1 MADRMTRADVER
13 SLIALGS
20 AVQYPPAPPMAP
32 RVTARLLA
40 ERAAARRPA
49 FPGLAL
55 WPRRR
60 VVVLAVGAV
69 VLLLAGTA
77 VAARLA
83 IGAIEIRVVQTPPT
97 STPSAVESGAALGER
112 VTLERARARVGF
124 PIVLPEA
131 LGPPAEVHLAETV
144 FSSRVVVL
152 VWDADA
158 SHPRVEGTPWSTVL
172 MELPGSKEPLAS
184 KEILAETTLQAV
196 RVGSHDAYWISGP
209 HQLSLFTPEGEQRF
223 TVTGNV
229 LLWEQDGTTLRLET
243 ALPKAQAVA
252 LAESIV

>member
-1 MADRMTRADVER
+1 MGDRMTRADVER

-20 AVQYPPAPPMAP
+20 TLEYPSAPPMAP
-32 RVTARLLA
+32 TVTARLLA

-60 VVVLAVGAV
+60 VLLLAAAVV

-83 IGAIEIRVVQTPPT
+83 IGAIEIRVIPAPPA
-97 STPSAVESGAALGER
+97 STPTAVESGAPLGER
-112 VTLERARARVGF
+112 VTLEGARARVSF
-124 PIVLPEA
+124 PVVLPAA
-131 LGPPAEVHLAETV
+131 LGPPAEVHVAESG
-144 FSSRVVVL
+144 FSSRIVVL
-152 VWDADA
+152 VWEANA
-158 SHPRVEGTPWSTVL
+158 SHPRIEGTPWSTIL
-172 MELPGSKEPLAS
+172 MELPGSQEPLAS
-184 KEILAETTLQAV
+184 KEILVETTLLAV
-196 RVGSHDAYWISGP
+196 QVGSHDAFWISGP
-209 HQLSLFTPEGEQRF
+209 HQLYLLTPEGEQRF

-243 ALPKAQAVA
+243 ALPKAEAVA
-252 LAESIV
+252 LAESIG

>member
-1 MADRMTRADVER
+1 MSDRMTRADVER

-20 AVQYPPAPPMAP
+20 TLEYPSSPPIAPGV
-32 RVTARLLA
+32 RARLLA

-60 VVVLAVGAV
+60 VLLLAVAGLI
-69 VLLLAGTA
+69 LLLAGTA

-83 IGAIEIRVVQTPPT
+83 IGAIEIRVISTPPA
-97 STPSAVESGAALGER
+97 STPTAVEPGASLGKR
-112 VTLERARARVGF
+112 VTLDEAQATVDF
-124 PIVLPEA
+124 PVVLPAA
-131 LGPPAEVHLAETV
+131 LGPPAEAHVAESV

-152 VWDADA
+152 VWEADA
-158 SHPRVEGTPWSTVL
+158 SHARIEGTPWSTIL

-196 RVGSHDAYWISGP
+196 QVGSHDAFWISGP
-209 HQLSLFTPEGEQRF
+209 HQLALFTPEGEQRF

-229 LLWEQDGTTLRLET
+229 LLWEQSGTTLRLET
-243 ALPKAQAVA
+243 GLPKAEAVA
-252 LAESIV
+252 LAESIG

>member
-1 MADRMTRADVER
+1 MGDRMTRADVER

-20 AVQYPPAPPMAP
+20 TLEYPPAPAVAP
-32 RVTARLLA
+32 TVTARLLA
-40 ERAAARRPA
+40 ERAAARRPP

-60 VVVLAVGAV
+60 ILLLAVAGLL
-69 VLLLAGTA
+69 LLLAGTA
-77 VAARLA
+77 VATRLA
-83 IGAIEIRVVQTPPT
+83 IGAIQIRVVRTPPA
-97 STPSAVESGAALGER
+97 STPPVVESGTELGER
-112 VTLERARARVGF
+112 VTLEVARARVGF
-124 PIVLPEA
+124 PIVVPEA
-131 LGPPAEVHLAETV
+131 LGPPAEVHVAESV

-158 SHPRVEGTPWSTVL
+158 AHPPIEGTPWSTIL
-172 MELPGSKEPLAS
+172 MELPGSKELAS
-184 KEILAETTLQAV
+184 KEILAETTLEAV

-209 HQLSLFTPEGEQRF
+209 HQLTLLTPEGEQRL

-243 ALPKAQAVA
+243 ALPKAEGVA
-252 LAESIV
+252 LAESIM

>member
-20 AVQYPPAPPMAP
+20 ALRYPPAPPMAQT
-32 RVTARLLA
+32 VTARLLA

-60 VVVLAVGAV
+60 VLVLAVGAV

-83 IGAIEIRVVQTPPT
+83 IGAIEIRVIQTPPP
-97 STPSAVESGAALGER
+97 STPSAVESGAGMGER

-131 LGPPAEVHLAETV
+131 LGPPAEVYVAETV

-184 KEILAETTLQAV
+184 KEILAETTLQTV
-196 RVGSHDAYWISGP
+196 QVGNHDAYWISGP

-252 LAESIV
+252 LAESVG

>member
-32 RVTARLLA
+32 TVTARLLA

-60 VVVLAVGAV
+60 VLVLAVGAV

-83 IGAIEIRVVQTPPT
+83 IGAIEIRVVQTPSP

-112 VTLERARARVGF
+112 VTLEAARARVGF
-124 PIVLPEA
+124 PVVLPEA
-131 LGPPAEVHLAETV
+131 LGPPDEVHVAETV

-158 SHPRVEGTPWSTVL
+158 SHPRVEGMPWSTVL

>member
-1 MADRMTRADVER
+1 MGDRMTRADVER

-20 AVQYPPAPPMAP
+20 TLEYPPAPAVAP
-32 RVTARLLA
+32 TVTARLLA
-40 ERAAARRPA
+40 ERAAARRPP

-60 VVVLAVGAV
+60 ILLLAVAGLL
-69 VLLLAGTA
+69 LLLAGTA
-77 VAARLA
+77 AATRLA
-83 IGAIEIRVVQTPPT
+83 IGAIEIRVVRTPPA
-97 STPSAVESGAALGER
+97 STPPVVESGTELGER
-112 VTLERARARVGF
+112 VTLEVARARVGF
-124 PIVLPEA
+124 PIVVPEA
-131 LGPPAEVHLAETV
+131 LGPPAEVYVAESV

-158 SHPRVEGTPWSTVL
+158 AHPPIEGTPWSTIL

-184 KEILAETTLQAV
+184 KEIRAETTLEAV

-209 HQLSLFTPEGEQRF
+209 HQLTLLTPEGEQRL

-243 ALPKAQAVA
+243 ALPKAEGVA
-252 LAESIV
+252 LAESIM

>member
-1 MADRMTRADVER
+1 MAERMTRDDLER

-20 AVQYPPAPPMAP
+20 TLEYPPAPPMAP
-32 RVTARLLA
+32 AVTARLLA

-60 VVVLAVGAV
+60 VLLLAVAL

-83 IGAIEIRVVQTPPT
+83 IGSIEIRVVPTPTAPSPT
-97 STPSAVESGAALGER
+97 AVESGPALGER
-112 VTLERARARVGF
+112 VTLEQARARVRF
-124 PIVLPEA
+124 PLVLPA
-131 LGPPAEVHLAETV
+131 GLGTPAEVHVAESA

-158 SHPRVEGTPWSTVL
+158 SHPRIEGTPWGTIL
-172 MELPGSKEPLAS
+172 MELPGSMEPLAY
-184 KEILAETTLQAV
+184 KDILSDTTLQAV
-196 RVGSHDAYWISGP
+196 QVGSHDGFWVSGP
-209 HQLSLFTPEGEQRF
+209 HQLTLLTPSGEERF

-243 ALPKAQAVA
+243 ALPKAQAIA
-252 LAESIV
+252 LAETIG

>member
-1 MADRMTRADVER
+1 MSDRMTRADVER

-20 AVQYPPAPPMAP
+20 TLEYPPTPPIAPA
-32 RVTARLLA
+32 VTARLLA

-49 FPGLAL
+49 FPSLAL

-60 VVVLAVGAV
+60 ILLLAAAGLI
-69 VLLLAGTA
+69 LLLAGTA

-83 IGAIEIRVVQTPPT
+83 IGAIEIRVIQTPPA
-97 STPSAVESGAALGER
+97 STPTGVESGASLGQS
-112 VTLERARARVGF
+112 VTLEEAQTMVDF
-124 PIVLPEA
+124 PVVFPAA
-131 LGPPAEVHLAETV
+131 LGQPAEVHVAETV

-152 VWDADA
+152 VWEADA
-158 SHPRVEGTPWSTVL
+158 SHPRIEGTPWSTIL

-184 KEILAETTLQAV
+184 KEIMAETTLQAV
-196 RVGSHDAYWISGP
+196 QVGSHDAFWISGP
-209 HQLSLFTPEGEQRF
+209 HQLSLLTPEGEQRF

-243 ALPKAQAVA
+243 ALPKAEAVA
-252 LAESIV
+252 LAESIG

>member
-1 MADRMTRADVER
+1 MSDRMTRADVER

-20 AVQYPPAPPMAP
+20 TLEYPPAPPIAP
-32 RVTARLLA
+32 AVTARLLT

-60 VVVLAVGAV
+60 ILLLAAAGLI
-69 VLLLAGTA
+69 LLLAGTA

-83 IGAIEIRVVQTPPT
+83 IGAIEIRVIPTPPA
-97 STPSAVESGAALGER
+97 STPTGVESGASLGRR
-112 VTLERARARVGF
+112 VTLEEAQAMVAF
-124 PIVLPEA
+124 PVVLPA
-131 LGPPAEVHLAETV
+131 TLGPPAEVHVAETV

-152 VWDADA
+152 VWEADG
-158 SHPRVEGTPWSTVL
+158 SHPRIEGTPWSTIL

-184 KEILAETTLQAV
+184 KEIMAETTLQAV
-196 RVGSHDAYWISGP
+196 QVGSHDAFWISGP
-209 HQLSLFTPEGEQRF
+209 HQLSLLTPEGEQRF

-229 LLWEQDGTTLRLET
+229 LLWEQDGTTIRLET
-243 ALPKAQAVA
+243 ALPKAEAVA
-252 LAESIV
+252 LAESIG

>member
-1 MADRMTRADVER
+1 MADGRTHTDLERA
-13 SLIALGS
+13 LIALGS
-20 AVQYPPAPPMAP
+20 TLEYPPAPPMAP
-32 RVTARLLA
+32 AVTARLLV

-60 VVVLAVGAV
+60 VLLLAVAG

-83 IGAIEIRVVQTPPT
+83 IGAIEIRVVPTPPT
-97 STPSAVESGAALGER
+97 PTPTAVESGAALGER
-112 VTLERARARVGF
+112 VTLEGARARVGF
-124 PIVLPEA
+124 PVVLPA
-131 LGPPAEVHLAETV
+131 GLGPPAEVHVAESG

-158 SHPRVEGTPWSTVL
+158 SHTRIEGTSWSTIL
-172 MELPGSKEPLAS
+172 MELPGSKVPLAY
-184 KEILAETTLQAV
+184 KDILADTTLQSV
-196 RVGSHDAYWISGP
+196 QVGKHDAFWISGP
-209 HQLSLFTPEGEQRF
+209 HQLSLLTPQGEQRF

-243 ALPKAQAVA
+243 TLPKAEAIA
-252 LAESIV
+252 LAETTA

>member
-1 MADRMTRADVER
+1 MADRMTRADLER

-20 AVQYPPAPPMAP
+20 TLEYPPAPPIAP
-32 RVTARLLA
+32 AVTARLLA

-60 VVVLAVGAV
+60 VLLLAVAG

-83 IGAIEIRVVQTPPT
+83 IGAIEIRVIATPTAPSPT
-97 STPSAVESGAALGER
+97 AVESGPALGER
-112 VTLERARARVGF
+112 VTLEEARARVAF
-124 PIVLPEA
+124 PLVLPA
-131 LGPPAEVHLAETV
+131 GLGPPAEVHVAESA
-144 FSSRVVVL
+144 FSARVVVL
-152 VWDADA
+152 VWRADP
-158 SHPRVEGTPWSTVL
+158 SHPGIEGTPWSTIL
-172 MELPGSKEPLAS
+172 MELPGSTEPLAY
-184 KEILAETTLQAV
+184 KDVLAETGLQAV
-196 RVGSHDAYWISGP
+196 QVGNHDAFWVSGP
-209 HQLSLFTPEGEQRF
+209 HQLTLITPSGEERF

-243 ALPKAQAVA
+243 ALPKAQAIA
-252 LAESIV
+252 LAETIG

>member
-1 MADRMTRADVER
+1 VRFLQER
-13 SLIALGS
+13 
-20 AVQYPPAPPMAP
+20 PP
-32 RVTARLLA
+32 
-40 ERAAARRPA
+40 ARRPT

-60 VVVLAVGAV
+60 VLLLAVAGLI
-69 VLLLAGTA
+69 LLLAGTA

-83 IGAIEIRVVQTPPT
+83 IGAIEIRVIRTPPA
-97 STPSAVESGAALGER
+97 STPSAVESGASLGQR
-112 VTLERARARVGF
+112 VTLEEAQQTVDF
-124 PIVLPEA
+124 PVVLPAA
-131 LGPPAEVHLAETV
+131 LGPPAEVHVAESV

-152 VWDADA
+152 VWEADA
-158 SHPRVEGTPWSTVL
+158 SHPRIEGTPWGTIL

-196 RVGSHDAYWISGP
+196 QVGSHDAFWISGP
-209 HQLSLFTPEGEQRF
+209 HQLSLLTPQGEQRF

-243 ALPKAQAVA
+243 GLPKAEAVA
-252 LAESIV
+252 LAESIG